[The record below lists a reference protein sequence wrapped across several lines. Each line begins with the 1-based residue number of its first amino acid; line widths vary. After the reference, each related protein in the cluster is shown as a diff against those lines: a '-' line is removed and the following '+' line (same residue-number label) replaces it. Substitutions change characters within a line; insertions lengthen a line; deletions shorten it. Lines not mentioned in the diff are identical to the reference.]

1 MKKNQSFTVIF
12 QLMLRLIFVCKLKVN
27 STNQA
32 ITRSHE
38 VMVTKRK
45 KLMRPQ
51 FATFMSAA
59 IENANNNRICGEDD
73 TEKLH
78 YS

>member
-1 MKKNQSFTVIF
+1 
-12 QLMLRLIFVCKLKVN
+12 MLRLIFVCKLKVN

-45 KLMRPQ
+45 KLMPR
-51 FATFMSAA
+51 FLKFMSAA
-59 IENANNNRICGEDD
+59 IENANINRICGEDD
-73 TEKLH
+73 KKSYISLD
-78 YS
+78 

>member
-1 MKKNQSFTVIF
+1 
-12 QLMLRLIFVCKLKVN
+12 MLRLIFVCKLKVN

-45 KLMRPQ
+45 KIMRPRY
-51 FATFMSAA
+51 AKLMSAA

-73 TEKLH
+73 KKSYITLD
-78 YS
+78 

>member
-1 MKKNQSFTVIF
+1 
-12 QLMLRLIFVCKLKVN
+12 MLRLIFVCKLKVN

-51 FATFMSAA
+51 FFKFMSAA
-59 IENANNNRICGEDD
+59 IENASNNRICGEDD
-73 TEKLH
+73 KKSYITLDLYISLFK
-78 YS
+78 YIR